1 MVVQTATAIV
11 PTKERKILVYDP
23 RRERT
28 RVETPVQAFAW
39 FQRQQAQG
47 AVTVMGGPG
56 QEFFARLVDLEIP
69 VHRIPMYRLQELTG
83 VEVGASAE
91 ERATALVLAWEEAPE
106 NFYPMAQLDQSVV
119 LVREL
124 CRQRLSIQEFR
135 KEAALKLHAALR
147 TLEYILPQEAA
158 QLVELLRKGLKD
170 LFRKPELRRQIEEEF
185 SRLNTAVQLSD
196 MQQARILA
204 IRQTFSNPGF
214 VLGAKKDEQELEKQI
229 SRFLSSFPI
238 WRWIKEGPVEIKGFG
253 PAVGGA
259 IISELG
265 DIIRFPT
272 PEALRAYARFHVNEE
287 GRFPHR
293 RAGAISSWNR
303 NLNQAVWLWSTDQ
316 MPRYKHPW
324 RELYDWRKALEMQ
337 AHPEPV
343 ARQVAI
349 KGGRTR
355 TVYDYTLKH
364 LDSRAK
370 RWTGSQMLTYLW
382 ELWQQ
387 VAAGNNPEEWYPN
400 SRWPAY
406 FAQADQA
413 LTNGLR
419 VYLETEIPKRR
430 RAEPAEEEVDEE
442 GDEE

>member
-1 MVVQTATAIV
+1 MVAQKAIAIV

-23 RRERT
+23 QRERT
-28 RVETPVQAFAW
+28 RVEKPVQAFALL
-39 FQRQQAQG
+39 QRQQVQATV
-47 AVTVMGGPG
+47 AVMLGPG

-69 VHRIPMYRLQELTG
+69 VHRIPMYRLQKLTG
-83 VEVGASAE
+83 VEAGASAE
-91 ERATALVLAWEEAPE
+91 ERATALVLAWEEAPQS
-106 NFYPMAQLDQSVV
+106 FYQMAQLDQSVV

-135 KEAALKLHAALR
+135 TKATLKLHTALR
-147 TLEYILPQEAA
+147 TLEYILPEEAA

-170 LFRKPELRRQIEEEF
+170 LSRKPQLRRQIEEEF
-185 SRLNTAVQLSD
+185 SRLNTAVRLSS

-229 SRFLSSFPI
+229 SRFLNSFPI
-238 WRWIKEGPVEIKGFG
+238 WSWIKEGPVEIKGFG

-265 DIIRFPT
+265 DIMRFPT
-272 PEALRAYARFHVNEE
+272 PEALRSYARFHVNGE
-287 GRFPHR
+287 GKFPHR
-293 RAGAISSWNR
+293 RAGEISSWNS
-303 NLNQAVWLWSTDQ
+303 NLNRAVWLWSTDQ

-324 RELYDWRKALEMQ
+324 RELYDWKKALEMQ
-337 AHPEPV
+337 AHPD
-343 ARQVAI
+343 AIAKQVRV

-364 LDSRAK
+364 LDSRSK
-370 RWTGSQMLTYLW
+370 RWTGSQMLSYLW

-387 VAAGNNPEEWYPN
+387 VAAGNNPEEWYPS

-406 FAQADQA
+406 FAQAAQA
-413 LTNGLR
+413 LANGLR

-430 RAEPAEEEVDEE
+430 RAEPAEPEEEDEE
-442 GDEE
+442 SS